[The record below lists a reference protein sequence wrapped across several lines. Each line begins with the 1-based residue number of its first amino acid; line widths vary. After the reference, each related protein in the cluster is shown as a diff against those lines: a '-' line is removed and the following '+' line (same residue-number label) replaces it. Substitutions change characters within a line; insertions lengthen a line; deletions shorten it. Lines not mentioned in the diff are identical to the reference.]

1 MKKTYLAIA
10 LATATFFAC
19 NSGTSSNTADST
31 TMNRSDSNTSTQGQ
45 MDTSSTSSNAGAS
58 AQPVSDTA
66 KQFMMTAAAAGN
78 TEVQASQVAL
88 TMAKSDRVKN
98 FANMMVN
105 DHTNANNELKSMATR
120 MNVTLPDSVMPK
132 QHTELES
139 LRKTQAKNFDKQYM
153 DMMVKDHKEAVGLFQ
168 KGSQNLDNT
177 DLKTWASNTLPKL
190 QMHLDSA
197 QAIQKSVK

>member
-1 MKKTYLAIA
+1 MKKTYLAFA
-10 LATATFFAC
+10 FATATLFAC

-45 MDTSSTSSNAGAS
+45 MDTSSASANNAS
-58 AQPVSDTA
+58 AQPPSDSA
-66 KQFMMTAAAAGN
+66 KQFMMAAASGGN
-78 TEVQASQVAL
+78 TEVMASQVAL
-88 TMAKSDRVKN
+88 TMAKNDRVKN

-105 DHTNANNELKSMATR
+105 DHTQANNELKSMATR

-132 QHTELES
+132 QHDELET
-139 LRKTQAKNFDKQYM
+139 LRKTSGKNFDKQYM
-153 DMMVKDHKEAVGLFQ
+153 DMMVKDHKETVAKFQ
-168 KGSQNLDNT
+168 KASQNLDNN

-197 QAIQKSVK
+197 QAIQKAVR

>member
-1 MKKTYLAIA
+1 MKKTYLAFA
-10 LATATFFAC
+10 FATATLFAC

-45 MDTSSTSSNAGAS
+45 MDTSSASANNAS
-58 AQPVSDTA
+58 AQPVSDSA
-66 KQFMMTAAAAGN
+66 KQFMMAAASGGN
-78 TEVQASQVAL
+78 TEVMASQVAL
-88 TMAKSDRVKN
+88 TMAKNDRVKN

-105 DHTNANNELKSMATR
+105 DHTQANNELKSMATR

-132 QHTELES
+132 QHDELET
-139 LRKTQAKNFDKQYM
+139 LRKTSGKNFDKQYM
-153 DMMVKDHKEAVGLFQ
+153 DMMVKDHKETVAKFQ
-168 KGSQNLDNT
+168 KASQNLDNN

-197 QAIQKSVK
+197 QAIQKSVR

>member
-10 LATATFFAC
+10 LATTTFFAC
-19 NSGTSSNTADST
+19 NSGASNNSADST

-78 TEVQASQVAL
+78 TEVAASQVAL
-88 TMAKSDRVKN
+88 TMAKSDRVKS

-132 QHTELES
+132 QHTELET
-139 LRKTQAKNFDKQYM
+139 LRKTSAKSFDKQYM
-153 DMMVKDHKEAVGLFQ
+153 DMMVKDHKEAVGLFK
-168 KGSQNLDNT
+168 KGSQNLDNN

>member
-10 LATATFFAC
+10 FATTTFFAC
-19 NSGTSSNTADST
+19 NSGTSSGSADST
-31 TMNRSDSNTSTQGQ
+31 THNDTSNQSTMGQ

-58 AQPVSDTA
+58 AQPVSDSA
-66 KQFMMTAAAAGN
+66 KQFMMAAAAGGN
-78 TEVQASQVAL
+78 TEVAASQVAL

-132 QHTELES
+132 QHTALDA
-139 LRKTQAKNFDKQYM
+139 LRKTSAKNFDKQYM

-168 KGSQNLDNT
+168 KGSQKLDNN
-177 DLKTWASNTLPKL
+177 DLKTWATNTLPKL
-190 QMHLDSA
+190 QGHLDSA

>member
-10 LATATFFAC
+10 FATATLFAC

-45 MDTSSTSSNAGAS
+45 MDTSSASANNAS
-58 AQPVSDTA
+58 AQPVSDSA
-66 KQFMMTAAAAGN
+66 KQFMMAAASGGN
-78 TEVQASQVAL
+78 TEVMASQVAL
-88 TMAKSDRVKN
+88 TMAKNDRVKN

-105 DHTNANNELKSMATR
+105 DHTQANNELKSMATR

-132 QHTELES
+132 QHDELET
-139 LRKTQAKNFDKQYM
+139 LRKTSGKNFDKEYM
-153 DMMVKDHKEAVGLFQ
+153 DMMVKDHKETVAKFQ
-168 KGSQNLDNT
+168 KASQNLDNN

-197 QAIQKSVK
+197 QAIQKAVR

>member
-19 NSGTSSNTADST
+19 NSGTSSGTADST
-31 TMNRSDSNTSTQGQ
+31 THNDTSNQSTMGQ

-58 AQPVSDTA
+58 AQPVSDSA
-66 KQFMMTAAAAGN
+66 KQFMMKAGAAGN
-78 TEVQASQVAL
+78 TEVAASQVAL
-88 TMAKSDRVKN
+88 TMAKSDRVKS

-132 QHTELES
+132 QHDELDK
-139 LRKTQAKNFDKQYM
+139 LRKTSAKSFDKQYM

-177 DLKTWASNTLPKL
+177 DLKTWAGNTLPKL

>member
-10 LATATFFAC
+10 LATATLFAC

-31 TMNRSDSNTSTQGQ
+31 TMTTTDSTTTQGQ
-45 MDTSSTSSNAGAS
+45 MDTSSASANNAS

-66 KQFMMTAAAAGN
+66 KQFMMAAASGGN
-78 TEVQASQVAL
+78 TEVMASQVAA
-88 TMAKSDRVKN
+88 TMAKSDRVKS

-105 DHTNANNELKSMATR
+105 DHTQANNELKSMATR

-132 QHTELES
+132 QHDELES
-139 LRKTQAKNFDKQYM
+139 LRKTSAKNFDKQYM
-153 DMMVKDHKEAVGLFQ
+153 DMMVKDHKETVAKFQ
-168 KGSQNLDNT
+168 KASQNLDNN

>member
-1 MKKTYLAIA
+1 MKKTYLAIV
-10 LATATFFAC
+10 LATATLFAC

-31 TMNRSDSNTSTQGQ
+31 TQSDTVSNQSTQGQ

-58 AQPVSDTA
+58 AQPVSDSA

-120 MNVTLPDSVMPK
+120 MNVTLPDSVMAK
-132 QHTELES
+132 QHTELEA
-139 LRKTQAKNFDKQYM
+139 LRKTPGKSFDKQYM
-153 DMMVKDHKEAVGLFQ
+153 DMMVKDHKEAVGLFR

-197 QAIQKSVK
+197 QAVQKSVK